1 MLRVLALLGQAA
13 VYAAI
18 AALVGYFADSPAY
31 TWFPADKALI
41 KLSLIHGGTRPEC
54 RKRTP
59 EELAKLAPN
68 MRRPLL
74 CPRERLPLVVDVEID
89 GSTLY
94 HAVLLPTGLFSDGPS
109 LAYEKFAVAPGRH
122 KLEVK
127 LRDSARQD
135 GYDYEK
141 EAEIDLKPLQNF
153 AVDFRAETGG
163 FLFR

>member
-1 MLRVLALLGQAA
+1 MLKVFARFGQAA

-18 AALVGYFADSPAY
+18 AALVGYFANSPPY
-31 TWFPADKALI
+31 TWFPEDRALI

-54 RKRTP
+54 RKRTR
-59 EELAKLAPN
+59 EELAELAPN
-68 MRRPLL
+68 MRRPLV

-94 HAVLLPTGLFSDGPS
+94 HAALPPSGLFSDGPS
-109 LAYEKFAVAPGRH
+109 RAYEKFAVTPGHHR
-122 KLEVK
+122 LEVK
-127 LRDSARQD
+127 LRDTARED
-135 GYDYEK
+135 GYDFEK
-141 EAEIDLKPLQNF
+141 AAEIDLKPLQNF